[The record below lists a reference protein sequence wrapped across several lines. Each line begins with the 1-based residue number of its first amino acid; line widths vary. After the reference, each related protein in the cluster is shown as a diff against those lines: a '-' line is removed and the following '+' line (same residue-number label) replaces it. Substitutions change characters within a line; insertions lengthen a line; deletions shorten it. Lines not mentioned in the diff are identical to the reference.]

1 MTRTPPLVWGLL
13 VTGVIGVS
21 FAGAILQ
28 NPLSSIPP
36 LMRASWRLQLTVLI
50 LLPMFIWQWRQ
61 IDDEVRSQMF
71 QKRTIWIIIGSGI
84 ALGAHFGT
92 WVASLDYTSLTHSLL
107 FVTSH
112 PLILI
117 CGIALLY
124 RKPTNL
130 EKIGVVIG
138 LIGAM
143 VTLIDYK
150 QGGEVTIFGDFLA
163 FIGAV
168 TVVGYIVAGKV
179 LRQWMPVFIYALPVT
194 LIAALILIPA
204 SIIAG
209 ENTAALGWMESNLLG
224 WFILLAFLA
233 GILGHTGL
241 NACLRWL
248 SPLTISVA
256 VTMEPMIGSF
266 IGWFFFDSPIPGIW
280 TWLGGPLLIVGV
292 ILVILGGD
300 LAEKS
305 TTSEEKPSQS

>member
-1 MTRTPPLVWGLL
+1 MARTPPIVWGLL

-50 LLPMFIWQWRQ
+50 LLPMFIWQLNEM
-61 IDDEVRSQMF
+61 DDEVKSKIFVR
-71 QKRTIWIIIGSGI
+71 RTILIIVGSGI
-84 ALGAHFGT
+84 ALAAHFGT
-92 WVASLDYTSLTHSLL
+92 WVASLDHTSLAHSLL

-124 RKPTNL
+124 RKPTRL
-130 EKIGVVIG
+130 EKIGVMVG
-138 LIGAM
+138 FIGAM

-150 QGGEVTIFGDFLA
+150 QGGDVTFFGDFLA

-168 TVVGYIVAGKV
+168 TVVGYILAGKV

-204 SIIAG
+204 SIIAD
-209 ENTAALGWMESNLLG
+209 ENTAALGWIESELLG

-266 IGWFFFDSPIPGIW
+266 VGWFFFDSPIPGLW
-280 TWLGGPLLIVGV
+280 TWLGGPLLIIGV
-292 ILVILGGD
+292 ILVILGGN
-300 LAEKS
+300 LAENTMS
-305 TTSEEKPSQS
+305 ASEE